1 MARSIRNSRRPPPD
15 ARATK
20 VVISIFGIVVGL
32 AAIEHGVGEI
42 SQGSARPASLL
53 IQSWPDTAAFTVLA
67 GEPALTVLPTFLLGG
82 ILTVIVALALTV
94 WSVLFVQR
102 RGGGLVLILLSLLL
116 LLVGGGFAPPLIGLI
131 LGVAA
136 LRMHSVPRR
145 KPRRF
150 LIPLARAWKW
160 ILAVGVAGYLALV
173 PGTVLL
179 YYFAGVANDTLV
191 YALISISFAALILSL
206 VAARV
211 ADQLALDRVIE
222 DHSPSHH
229 Q

>member
-1 MARSIRNSRRPPPD
+1 ME
-15 ARATK
+15 ARATR
-20 VVISIFGIVVGL
+20 VVIAIFGILAGL
-32 AAIEHGVGEI
+32 AAIEHGIGEI
-42 SQGSARPASLL
+42 SQGSIRPAL
-53 IQSWPDTAAFTVLA
+53 IIESWPDAAAFAILG
-67 GEPALTVLPTFLLGG
+67 GEPALTVLPNLLLGG
-82 ILTVIVALALTV
+82 VLTVIIAAAFGI
-94 WSVLFVQR
+94 WSVAFVQR
-102 RGGGLVLILLSLLL
+102 RRGGLVLILLSLGL
-116 LLVGGGFAPPLIGLI
+116 LLVGGGFAPPHIGLI

-211 ADQLALDRVIE
+211 ADRLALDRVIE

-229 Q
+229 R